1 MVTFFMKKILKK
13 SIIVSIFIIIYIY
26 ALVITNLP
34 DTLIVFEGENLA
46 FNTIF
51 GIDIKLK
58 NNQYEAM
65 LTSSNVGE
73 TSFNQEGTVTLTAS
87 LFDFNIKDID
97 VNVIDK
103 TTVIPVGELVGI
115 KLYTKGVLV
124 VGMAEIEGQKPY
136 SGTQIQEGDVITS
149 INDNEITNTSELIE
163 CINKSNGEQLEI
175 TYVNEG
181 ETKECSITPVKTEEG
196 EYKIGLWVRDSA
208 AGIGTVTFYEPETEN
223 FVALGHGITDID
235 TSKLINISSGQL
247 VTTKILSIVKGESG
261 TPGKIQGTID
271 NQKNIG
277 TIYKNTNLGIYGE
290 VEEASNLL
298 PNYTSSMEVALRNEI
313 KLGEAKILCDVDD
326 NKQNEEY
333 TIEIVRKYDNNNYD
347 NKSMLIKV
355 TDERLIEK
363 TGGIVQG
370 MSGSPIIQNGKFIG
384 AVTHVIV
391 NNPKEGYAVFGDML
405 IKQMRS
411 VN

>member
-1 MVTFFMKKILKK
+1 MKKILKK
-13 SIIVSIFIIIYIY
+13 SIIVSIFVIIYIY

-34 DTLIVFEGENLA
+34 DTLIVFEGENIA
-46 FNTIF
+46 FNTIY
-51 GIDIKLK
+51 GINIKVK
-58 NNQYEAM
+58 EQEYEAM

-73 TSFNQEGTVTLTAS
+73 TSFNEEGTVTLTAS

-136 SGTQIQEGDVITS
+136 SETDIKEGDVITS
-149 INDNEITNTSELIE
+149 INDSEITNTSELIE

-181 ETKECSITPVKTEEG
+181 ETKECSITPVKTEDG

-208 AGIGTVTFYEPETEN
+208 AGIGTVTFYEPETES

-247 VTTKILSIVKGESG
+247 VTTKILSIIKGESG

-290 VEEASNLL
+290 VEEVSNLL
-298 PNYTSSMEVALRNEI
+298 TNSTSSMEVALRNEI

-326 NKQNEEY
+326 NQQNEEY
-333 TIEIVRKYDNNNYD
+333 TIEIVRKYENNNYD

-405 IKQMRS
+405 IKQMKS

>member
-1 MVTFFMKKILKK
+1 MKKFLKITTIISILT
-13 SIIVSIFIIIYIY
+13 IIYIY
-26 ALVITNLP
+26 ALAIFNIP
-34 DTLIVFEGENLA
+34 DTLIVFQGENVA

-51 GIDIKLK
+51 GISIKLK

-65 LTSSNVGE
+65 LTSSNIGE
-73 TSFNQEGTVTLTAS
+73 TTFNQEGKVTLTAS

-103 TTVIPVGELVGI
+103 TTVIPVGKLVGI

-124 VGMAEIEGQKPY
+124 VGMTEIEGKKPY
-136 SGTQIQEGDVITS
+136 SETGIQEGDVITN
-149 INDNEITNTSELIE
+149 INNKEIESTSELIE
-163 CINKSNGEQLEI
+163 CINESNGKELEI

-208 AGIGTVTFYEPETEN
+208 AGIGTVTFYEPETKS

-235 TSKLINISSGQL
+235 TSKLINITSGQL

-261 TPGKIQGTID
+261 TPGKIQGTIE

-290 VEEASNLL
+290 VEETSNLL
-298 PNYTSSMEVALRNEI
+298 LNYSNTMEVALRNEI
-313 KLGEAKILCDVDD
+313 KLGEAKILCDIDE
-326 NKQNEEY
+326 NQENEEY
-333 TIEIVRKYDNNNYD
+333 TIEIVRKYENNNYD

-405 IKQMRS
+405 IKQMKS

>member
-1 MVTFFMKKILKK
+1 MKKILKK
-13 SIIVSIFIIIYIY
+13 SIIVSLFIIIYIY

-34 DTLIVFEGENLA
+34 DTLIVFEGENIA

-124 VGMAEIEGQKPY
+124 VGMAEIDGQKPY
-136 SGTQIQEGDVITS
+136 SGTEIQEGDVITS
-149 INDNEITNTSELIE
+149 INNNEIANTSELIE

-196 EYKIGLWVRDSA
+196 EYKIGLWVSDSA
-208 AGIGTVTFYEPETEN
+208 AGIGTVTFYEPETES

-298 PNYTSSMEVALRNEI
+298 PNYTGSMEVALRNEI

-333 TIEIVRKYDNNNYD
+333 TIEILRKYDNNNYD

-384 AVTHVIV
+384 AFTHVIV
-391 NNPKEGYAVFGDML
+391 NNPKAGYAVFGDML
-405 IKQMRS
+405 IKQMKS

>member
-1 MVTFFMKKILKK
+1 MKKIFKK

-34 DTLIVFEGENLA
+34 DTLIVFEGENVE

-149 INDNEITNTSELIE
+149 INDNEIANTSELIE

-175 TYVNEG
+175 MYVNEG

-261 TPGKIQGTID
+261 TPGKIQGTIE

-277 TIYKNTNLGIYGE
+277 KIYKNTNLGIYGE

-333 TIEIVRKYDNNNYD
+333 TIEIVRKYENNNYD

-405 IKQMRS
+405 IKQMKS

>member
-1 MVTFFMKKILKK
+1 MKKILKK
-13 SIIVSIFIIIYIY
+13 SIIVSLFIIMYIY

-34 DTLIVFEGENLA
+34 DTLIVFEGENIA

-65 LTSSNVGE
+65 LTSSNVGKA
-73 TSFNQEGTVTLTAS
+73 SFNQEGTVTLTAS

-136 SGTQIQEGDVITS
+136 SGTEIQEGDVITS
-149 INDNEITNTSELIE
+149 INNNEIANTSELIE

-261 TPGKIQGTID
+261 TPGKIQGTIE
-271 NQKNIG
+271 NQRNIG

-333 TIEIVRKYDNNNYD
+333 TIEIVRKYENNNYD

-405 IKQMRS
+405 IKQMKS

>member
-1 MVTFFMKKILKK
+1 MKKILKNT
-13 SIIVSIFIIIYIY
+13 SIISILIIIYVY
-26 ALVITNLP
+26 ALIIINLP
-34 DTLIVFEGENLA
+34 NNLIVFEGENIE

-51 GIDIKLK
+51 GINIKLNDSNYK
-58 NNQYEAM
+58 AT
-65 LTSSNVGE
+65 LTSSNIGE
-73 TSFNQEGTVTLTAS
+73 TTFNEKGKVTLTAS
-87 LFDFNIKDID
+87 LFNFNIKDID
-97 VNVIDK
+97 VNVIDR
-103 TTVIPVGELVGI
+103 TTVIPVGELAGI

-124 VGMAEIEGQKPY
+124 VGMSEIEGKKPY
-136 SGTQIQEGDVITS
+136 EETDIQEGDIITS
-149 INDNEITNTSELIE
+149 INENEVTNTSELIE
-163 CINKSNGEQLEI
+163 CINKSSGEKVEI
-175 TYVNEG
+175 KYVNEG
-181 ETKECSITPVKTEEG
+181 ETKECIITPVKTEEG

-208 AGIGTVTFYEPETEN
+208 AGIGTITLYEPETES

-247 VTTKILSIVKGESG
+247 VTTKILSIVKGKSG

-271 NQKNIG
+271 NQKDIG
-277 TIYKNTNLGIYGE
+277 TIYKNTNLGIYGK
-290 VEEASNLL
+290 VENLSNILL
-298 PNYTSSMEVALRNEI
+298 NYSNSMEVALRNEI
-313 KLGEAKILCDVDD
+313 KLGEAKILCDVD
-326 NKQNEEY
+326 KNEEKEEY
-333 TIEIVRKYDNNNYD
+333 SIEILRKYENNNYD

-405 IKQMRS
+405 IKQMKS

>member
-1 MVTFFMKKILKK
+1 MKKILKK

-34 DTLIVFEGENLA
+34 DTLIVFEGENIA

-136 SGTQIQEGDVITS
+136 SGTEIQEGDVITS

-163 CINKSNGEQLEI
+163 CINKSNGDQLEI

-208 AGIGTVTFYEPETEN
+208 AGIGTVTFYEPESEN

-333 TIEIVRKYDNNNYD
+333 TIEIVRKYENNNYD

-405 IKQMRS
+405 IKQMKS

>member
-1 MVTFFMKKILKK
+1 MKKILKK

-34 DTLIVFEGENLA
+34 DTLIVFEGENIA

-136 SGTQIQEGDVITS
+136 SGTEIQEGDVITS

-163 CINKSNGEQLEI
+163 CINKSNGKELEI

-208 AGIGTVTFYEPETEN
+208 AGIGTVTFYEPETQS

-261 TPGKIQGTID
+261 TPGKIQGTIE

-405 IKQMRS
+405 IKQMKRI
-411 VN
+411 N

>member
-1 MVTFFMKKILKK
+1 MKKILKK
-13 SIIVSIFIIIYIY
+13 SIIVSIFVIIYIY

-34 DTLIVFEGENLA
+34 DTLIVFEGENIA
-46 FNTIF
+46 FNTIY
-51 GIDIKLK
+51 GLNIKVK
-58 NNQYEAM
+58 EQEYEAT

-73 TSFNQEGTVTLTAS
+73 TSFNEEGTVTLTAS

-136 SGTQIQEGDVITS
+136 SETDIKEGDVITS
-149 INDNEITNTSELIE
+149 INDSEITNTSELIE

-181 ETKECSITPVKTEEG
+181 ETKECSITPVKTEDG

-208 AGIGTVTFYEPETEN
+208 AGIGTVTFYEPETES

-247 VTTKILSIVKGESG
+247 VTTKILSIIKGESG

-290 VEEASNLL
+290 VEEVSNLL
-298 PNYTSSMEVALRNEI
+298 TNSTSSMEVALRNEI

-326 NKQNEEY
+326 NQQNEEY
-333 TIEIVRKYDNNNYD
+333 TIEIVRKYENNNYD

-405 IKQMRS
+405 IKQMKS

>member
-1 MVTFFMKKILKK
+1 MKKILKK
-13 SIIVSIFIIIYIY
+13 SIIISIFIIIYIY

-34 DTLIVFEGENLA
+34 DTLIVFEGENVA

-73 TSFNQEGTVTLTAS
+73 TIFNQEGTVTLTAS

-124 VGMAEIEGQKPY
+124 VGMAEIDGQKPY
-136 SGTQIQEGDVITS
+136 SGTEIQEGDVITS
-149 INDNEITNTSELIE
+149 INDSEITNTSELIE

-208 AGIGTVTFYEPETEN
+208 AGIGTVTFYEQETEN

-247 VTTKILSIVKGESG
+247 VTTKILSIIKGESG
-261 TPGKIQGTID
+261 TPGKIQGTIE

-326 NKQNEEY
+326 NQENEEY
-333 TIEIVRKYDNNNYD
+333 TIEIVRKYENNNYD

-405 IKQMRS
+405 IKQMKS

>member
-1 MVTFFMKKILKK
+1 MKKILKK

-34 DTLIVFEGENLA
+34 DTLIVFEGENIA

-124 VGMAEIEGQKPY
+124 VGMAEIDGQKPY
-136 SGTQIQEGDVITS
+136 SGTEIQEGDVITS

-163 CINKSNGEQLEI
+163 CINKSNGDQLEI

-208 AGIGTVTFYEPETEN
+208 AGIGTVTFYEPESEN

-261 TPGKIQGTID
+261 TPGKIQGTIE
-271 NQKNIG
+271 NQRNIG

-333 TIEIVRKYDNNNYD
+333 TIEILRKYDNNNYD

-405 IKQMRS
+405 IKQMKS